1 MAAETPTQTSAQD
14 STVRTR
20 KKQSRTSNLA
30 AIDQVHGWRKVGR
43 YTLLAV
49 MAFIVLFPIYV
60 MVIGAFK
67 PTDKLLVDPLLP
79 TNLITSNFGDAWR
92 FGNLGRTLFNS
103 LIVSTLITVAQVI
116 TSVLAA
122 YAFVFLRFPGKS
134 LAFGVFLATLLV
146 PLEATMTVNRRTID
160 DLGWINSYK
169 ALTVPFLATAFGI
182 FMIRQ
187 VFLQIPKEMREAAQ
201 MDGLGHFG
209 FMREVAVPLSRPTIG
224 ALALFAFLS
233 SWNQYLWPVL
243 VTTDEKFNTVQ
254 TGLKALKQGAF
265 SQPNLLLAGTV
276 IIALPIFIV
285 LISFQRQLVRGL
297 TAGAVK
303 G

>member
-1 MAAETPTQTSAQD
+1 MATSP
-14 STVRTR
+14 STV
-20 KKQSRTSNLA
+20 A
-30 AIDQVHGWRKVGR
+30 AIDQVRGARKVGR
-43 YTLLAV
+43 YALLTLMAAV
-49 MAFIVLFPIYV
+49 VLFPIYV
-60 MVIGAFK
+60 MVVGAFK
-67 PTDKLLVDPLLP
+67 PTDKLLTDPLLP
-79 TNLITSNFGDAWR
+79 TNVITTNFGDAWR
-92 FGNLGRTLFNS
+92 FGHLGRALWNS
-103 LIVSTLITVAQVI
+103 LIVSVLITTAQVI

-122 YAFVFLRFPGKS
+122 YAFVFLRFPLKS
-134 LAFGVFLATLLV
+134 LAFGLFLGTLLV
-146 PLEATMTVNRRTID
+146 PLEATMTVNRRTME
-160 DLGWINSYK
+160 DLGWINSDRG
-169 ALTVPFLATAFGI
+169 LTVPFLATAFGL

-243 VTTDEKFNTVQ
+243 ITTEEKYNTVQ
-254 TGLKALKQGAF
+254 TGLKSLKQGAF
-265 SQPNLLLAGTV
+265 SQPNVLIAGT
-276 IIALPIFIV
+276 IIVALPIFVV